1 LPYAQIAL
9 AWMLSKPFI
18 TAPIV
23 GATKPHHLVDAFAAL
38 SVRLTADEIFTLEEL
53 YEPHPVLGFS

>member
-1 LPYAQIAL
+1 
-9 AWMLSKPFI
+9 MLGKPFI

-23 GATKPHHLVDAFAAL
+23 GATKPQHLVDAVAAL
-38 SVRLTADEIFTLEEL
+38 SVRLTADDISALEEL